1 MEILKCKTCGSPIDP
16 TKAKGGVVECEYCRN
31 KITLPKV
38 GSSAESAVFQ
48 GSLELDVSDFDRAY
62 TVFKRASELDKSEP
76 EAYFGM
82 ALAEFR
88 VQYLTDANK
97 SRLQPICHD
106 VTGKVFTDSANY
118 KKAVSLATPDQ
129 RAEYE
134 RKGKEID
141 YIRKEF
147 YALKSAGASYDC
159 FICVKVTDDK
169 TRGKTEDSDR
179 ASQLYYHL
187 RDKGFR
193 PFYSEREI
201 QNQTGADYEA
211 RILYALFT
219 AGSMIVVCSNEEYLQ
234 TPWVKNEYTRFLRL
248 INNDEKER
256 DAITIAFHGA
266 PVERLPGKDGRI
278 QGVNL
283 ANPDAY
289 SKLDEF
295 VAAHISAETPE
306 LIRKVY
312 GQNTYKKKDA
322 IKSQVQ
328 KRTLATYAKSEV
340 TVSERGK
347 LEIAR
352 TMLQSRSFDAVTN
365 RCKDIIATNPS
376 CSEAYWMLFLAEN
389 ECSDAQQFI
398 SSSRHIES
406 FAGLESAIASGTPEQ
421 NAEYYAALRM
431 RTKNERALYLYQEFI
446 SLPDSSNRDISDLT
460 KMFYEIASKG
470 DMSFSTA
477 RGIFDEIIK
486 TVTNTDRFIKM
497 NMGFADAY
505 VDKGVVAVRDY
516 YKAVLDADAA
526 NYEAQFKFFLTDKNI
541 TADGALEGYFT
552 NPENHSEIESR
563 MYEYGYNEY
572 ATDILMELCHEIAKS
587 NTAGAVG
594 LFSYLCTLVPNEQN
608 EFLTE
613 HLERFVYEL
622 ITCGSFENAKR
633 FNDQLTGID
642 KFNYEAYFNRLLIN
656 RKLNNAVW
664 LINDCDD
671 LYDDPDYALA
681 IDAYAE
687 KHAGTQN
694 VYISLVNAL
703 KTARDGLRAHNY
715 PFGVEALAR
724 DETCRGCHDI
734 LKSIEQAPARAAVIY
749 ENLLAQQK
757 EAAAAK
763 SEKRRMQASAA
774 KKHVCAVLFGL
785 PVSAL
790 FVLIAI
796 AAYKPTIVFGFLP
809 FGWMIALYIIAPV
822 GLFILFNRVRTLF
835 KWQRIAGYVGCILCL
850 GGMIACLSTIGMR
863 TIHLSQASDMLAI
876 ANMPCAKIY
885 VLDNDIDME
894 ELRLKPGPELKAD
907 CVFDGNGHTLSN
919 ITLERVKKGAF
930 FFESH
935 GYVRGGLFAESN
947 GTVKDLTIRNCKLL
961 SDDTMTRV
969 GDYSVGT
976 LVGHLSHSG
985 KIINCKLINC
995 EIGFVGENDYTSGSN
1010 IIDSS
1015 IEK

>member
-16 TKAKGGVVECEYCRN
+16 TKAVGGVIECEYCHN
-31 KITLPKV
+31 KLTLPKV

-48 GSLELDVSDFDRAY
+48 GSLELDVCDFDRAY

-82 ALAEFR
+82 ALAEFK

-97 SRLQPICHD
+97 RKLQPICHD
-106 VTGKVFTDSANY
+106 VSGKMFAESANY
-118 KKAVSLATPDQ
+118 KKALSLATPAQ
-129 RAEYE
+129 RVEYE
-134 RKGKEID
+134 QKAKEID

-147 YALKSAGASYDC
+147 YALKSAGEGYDC
-159 FICVKVTDDK
+159 FLCVKVTSDQ
-169 TRGKTEDSDR
+169 TGRKTEDSDR

-219 AGSMIVVCSNEEYLQ
+219 SGSMIVVCSNEDYLQ

-256 DAITIAFHGA
+256 DAITIAFHGT

-295 VAAHISAETPE
+295 VAAHVTAETPE

-312 GQNTYKKKDA
+312 GDVTYKKKDA

-352 TMLQSRSFDAVTN
+352 DMLQKSHSFDAVTT

-376 CSEAYWMLFLAEN
+376 CSEAYWLLFLAEN
-389 ECSDAQQFI
+389 RCADTQQFI
-398 SSSRHIES
+398 SSKDYVNS
-406 FAGLESAIASGTPEQ
+406 FANLESAIASGTPEQ
-421 NAEYYAALRM
+421 NVDYYKALRM

-446 SLPDSSNRDISDLT
+446 SLPDSSSKDISELT

-470 DMSFSTA
+470 DMGFSAA
-477 RGIFDEIIK
+477 RKIFDEIIK
-486 TVTNTDRFIKM
+486 TVTNADKFIKM

-505 VDKGVVAVRDY
+505 IEKGVVAVRDY
-516 YKAVLDADAA
+516 YKAALDADAA
-526 NYEAQFKFFLTDKNI
+526 NHEAQFKFFVSDKGI
-541 TADGALEGYFT
+541 TADDKLEAYFT
-552 NPENHSEIESR
+552 NPENHAEIENAL
-563 MYEYGYNEY
+563 YAYGYNEY
-572 ATDILMELCHEIAKS
+572 ATDILMELCHESVGK
-587 NTAGAVG
+587 NTLGAVN
-594 LFSYLCTLVPNEQN
+594 LFSYLSTLVPTERN
-608 EFLTE
+608 EFLSE

-622 ITCGSFENAKR
+622 IQIDNYEFARR
-633 FNDQLTGID
+633 FNDQLAGID

-656 RKLNNAVW
+656 RKIKNALW
-664 LINDCDD
+664 LIDGCEN

-687 KHAGTQN
+687 KHVGTQN
-694 VYISLVNAL
+694 AYITMVNEL
-703 KTARDGLRAHNY
+703 KETKRELNMQRY
-715 PFGVEALAR
+715 PFGLEALTQDAMGM
-724 DETCRGCHDI
+724 GCDNAI
-734 LKSIEQAPARAAVIY
+734 KMIKNAPAIAASIHQ
-749 ENLLAQQK
+749 NILTQQR

-763 SEKRRMQASAA
+763 KEKQAENTRKA
-774 KKHVCAVLFGL
+774 KKAVRIVFSIIFNLLFTVTPLVFGL
-785 PVSAL
+785 ITFNGYRMGIYGPEWGEVTFNLIYGNVVTLGIPVIATIL
-790 FVLIAI
+790 FVIWWKFLRNRNGKMGILN
-796 AAYKPTIVFGFLP
+796 GFLM
-809 FGWMIALYIIAPV
+809 FFYIVA
-822 GLFILFNRVRTLF
+822 N
-835 KWQRIAGYVGCILCL
+835 
-850 GGMIACLSTIGMR
+850 
-863 TIHLSQASDMLAI
+863 I
-876 ANMPCAKIY
+876 ANSIM
-885 VLDNDIDME
+885 
-894 ELRLKPGPELKAD
+894 
-907 CVFDGNGHTLSN
+907 
-919 ITLERVKKGAF
+919 
-930 FFESH
+930 
-935 GYVRGGLFAESN
+935 
-947 GTVKDLTIRNCKLL
+947 
-961 SDDTMTRV
+961 
-969 GDYSVGT
+969 
-976 LVGHLSHSG
+976 
-985 KIINCKLINC
+985 
-995 EIGFVGENDYTSGSN
+995 GFIAWG
-1010 IIDSS
+1010 
-1015 IEK
+1015 

>member
-16 TKAKGGVVECEYCRN
+16 TKAKGGVVECEYCHN
-31 KITLPKV
+31 KLTLPKI

-48 GSLELDVSDFDRAY
+48 GSLELDVCDFDRAY
-62 TVFKRASELDKSEP
+62 TVFKRASELDKTEP

-82 ALAEFR
+82 ALAEFK

-97 SRLQPICHD
+97 RKLQPICHD
-106 VTGKVFTDSANY
+106 VSGKVFTDSANY
-118 KKAVSLATPDQ
+118 KKALDLATPDQ

-134 RKGKEID
+134 QKGKEID

-147 YALKSAGASYDC
+147 YALKSAGEGYDT
-159 FICVKVTDDK
+159 FLCVKVSGDEPG
-169 TRGKTEDSDR
+169 RKTEDSDR

-219 AGSMIVVCSNEEYLQ
+219 SGSMIVVCSNEEYLQ

-256 DAITIAFHGA
+256 DAITIAFHGT

-283 ANPDAY
+283 ASPDAY

-295 VAAHISAETPE
+295 VAAHITAETPE

-328 KRTLATYAKSEV
+328 KRALATYAKSEV

-389 ECSDAQQFI
+389 GCTDAQQFI
-398 SSSRHIES
+398 SSSKHVDS
-406 FAGLESAIASGTPEQ
+406 FANLESAIASGTPEQ
-421 NAEYYAALRM
+421 NEDYYRALRM
-431 RTKNERALYLYQEFI
+431 RTKNEKALYLYQEFI
-446 SLPDSSNRDISDLT
+446 SLPDSSVKDISDLT
-460 KMFYEIASKG
+460 KTFYEIASKG
-470 DMSFSTA
+470 DMSFSAA
-477 RGIFDEIIK
+477 RKIFDEIIK
-486 TVTNTDRFIKM
+486 TVTNTDKFIKM

-516 YKAVLDADAA
+516 YKAILDADAA
-526 NYEAQFKFFLTDKNI
+526 NYEAQFKFFVSDKNI

-552 NPENHSEIESR
+552 NPENHAEIESR
-563 MYEYGYNEY
+563 MYEYGYNGY
-572 ATDILMELCHEIAKS
+572 ATDILMELCHEIVKS
-587 NTAGAVG
+587 NTTGAVG
-594 LFSYLCTLVPNEQN
+594 LFSYLCTLVPDEQN
-608 EFLTE
+608 EFLAE

-622 ITCGSFENAKR
+622 ITCGSFENARR
-633 FNDQLTGID
+633 FNDQLAGID

-656 RKLNNAVW
+656 RRINNALW
-664 LINDCDD
+664 LINDCDG

-687 KHAGTQN
+687 KQVGTQN
-694 VYISLVNAL
+694 IYITIANEL
-703 KTARDGLRAHNY
+703 KETKNTLRSYNY
-715 PFGVEALAR
+715 PFGLEALTQE
-724 DETCRGCHDI
+724 ETGRGCDKI
-734 LKSIEQAPARAAVIY
+734 LDAIKKAPARAKVIY
-749 ENLLAQQK
+749 ENLLTQQK

-763 SEKRRMQASAA
+763 SEKRKKQASKA
-774 KKHVCAVLFGL
+774 KAHVLAVLFGL
-785 PVSAL
+785 PVAAL
-790 FVLIAI
+790 FVLIAL
-796 AAYKPTIVFGFLP
+796 AAYKPTLVFGFLP
-809 FGWMIALYIIAPV
+809 YGWMIVLYIVAPV
-822 GLFILFNRVRTLF
+822 GFFFLFNKVRPLF
-835 KWQRIAGYVGCILCL
+835 RWQRIAGYVGCILCL
-850 GGMIACLSTIGMR
+850 GGMIACLSTIGIR
-863 TIHLSQASDMLAI
+863 TVHLSKANDVLAI
-876 ANMPCAKIY
+876 ANMPCAKEY

-894 ELRLKPGPELKAD
+894 ELRLKPGPKLKTD
-907 CVFDGNGHTLSN
+907 CVFDGNGHTLRN

-935 GYVRGGLFAESN
+935 GYVRGGLFAECD
-947 GTVKDLTIRNCKLL
+947 GTVKNLTISNCRLL
-961 SDDTMTRV
+961 SDDTMTQS
-969 GDYSVGT
+969 GDYKVGT
-976 LVGHLSHSG
+976 LVGHLSYPG
-985 KIINCKLINC
+985 KITNCTLVNC
-995 EIGFVGENDYTSGSN
+995 EIGFVGENDYESGGN
-1010 IIDSS
+1010 ITGCSRR
-1015 IEK
+1015 